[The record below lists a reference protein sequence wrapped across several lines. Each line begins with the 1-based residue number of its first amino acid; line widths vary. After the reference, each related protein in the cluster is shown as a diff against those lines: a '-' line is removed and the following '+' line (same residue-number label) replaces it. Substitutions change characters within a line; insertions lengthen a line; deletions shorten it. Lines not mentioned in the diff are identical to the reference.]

1 MTKLLNILKKEFL
14 QLVRTP
20 ALLAILI
27 LSPIITVGLVPFGLG
42 SKVRVKAEVVD
53 KSFSNA
59 GYDLVSQLAVSK
71 HIESVKLS
79 TSEELSLKKI
89 ERGEIDAVVVIP
101 ADGGKCVILADASHI
116 ITGQNAVAYIARE
129 LAKAPQIKGFEITT
143 HIKYATGEDNTH
155 YYLVSMIVLL
165 IAIVGCCLS
174 SLSVVNERDGK
185 ILEHFRST
193 GLKASTY
200 VGSKVLFFTLVGLA
214 EMIVGLI
221 LARTIFHLNV
231 AGSYI
236 EYFFLGICFIY
247 AMVNLGMLIAL
258 RSKSLVQAIYVLVFL
273 FMIMILLS
281 TMFAPLDN
289 MSPFWAATRF
299 VNPFFWVVDGS
310 WKIALKGMGLSAIW
324 SHYLLLIAM
333 GAVMQAL
340 NILKINNTH

>member
-1 MTKLLNILKKEFL
+1 MTKLPHILKKEFL

-27 LSPIITVGLVPFGLG
+27 LCPVITVGLVPFGLG

-59 GYDLVSQLAVSK
+59 GYDIVSQLAVSK

-79 TSEELSLKKI
+79 LSEEVSMKKI
-89 ERGEIDAVVVIP
+89 ERGELDAVVIIP
-101 ADGGKCVILADASHI
+101 ENGGNCVIIADASHI
-116 ITGQNAVAYIARE
+116 VTGQNAVAYISRE
-129 LAKAPQIKGFEITT
+129 LVKPVQKKGFEVTT

-174 SLSVVNERDGK
+174 SLSVVTERDNR

-193 GLKASTY
+193 GLKASAY

-214 EMIVGLI
+214 ELIVGLI
-221 LARTIFHLNV
+221 LARIEFHLNV
-231 AGSYI
+231 AGSYLD
-236 EYFFLGICFIY
+236 YFALGICFLF
-247 AMVNLGMLIAL
+247 AMVNMGMLIAL
-258 RSKSLVQAIYVLVFL
+258 HSKSVVQAIYVLVFL
-273 FMIMILLS
+273 FMMMILLS

-289 MSPFWAATRF
+289 MTPLWAATRF
-299 VNPFFWVVDGS
+299 INPFFWVVDGS
-310 WKIALKGMGLSAIW
+310 WKIVLKGMGFSALW
-324 SHYLLLIAM
+324 LHYLLLIVM
-333 GAVMQAL
+333 GAVMQVL
-340 NILKINNTH
+340 NILKINYSH